1 MNNSPMSMPRPTSH
15 TTPQLPS
22 LRRRT
27 IPLFPEVAARR
38 MENSAVVWLPYPE
51 REKKEETEFVIV
63 TQCSFKCKKN
73 FETKKKKKEKIES
86 SYISFSCCIHFTV
99 IMYFM
104 P

>member
-15 TTPQLPS
+15 MTPQLPS

-38 MENSAVVWLPYPE
+38 MENSAAVWLPYPE
-51 REKKEETEFVIV
+51 REKEETEFVIV

-73 FETKKKKKEKIES
+73 FKTKKKKIES
-86 SYISFSCCIHFTV
+86 SYISFSCCIHFAV

-104 P
+104 L